1 MNETWNNLIY
11 SVFGGELPPEADGL
25 QSSIQWSAPWA
36 PWITLA
42 LLIAS
47 TIYVVWIYQRERST
61 TGAWIKVLLSGIR
74 LSLIGI
80 LLFMLYG
87 LTLRPFRTDMPD
99 LIIAIDDSLSMSH
112 IDPLDPELNSEIF
125 TRVSA
130 AGFEDTSR
138 WNQALTLLTE
148 SDATLLK
155 QLTDK
160 YRPKF
165 YLVGNSSRPISIES
179 DNSSSTLK
187 TLTPTQSTSRLG
199 DSLQEILEIQRGRPT
214 AAIVLFTDGVTTEGK
229 LLNEAAQ
236 YAKSRGI
243 PLHLIGLGSSLKSK
257 DLQLDDLS
265 VDRIAFVGDTL
276 NFSTRL
282 SATGFQGKSIRVVLK
297 RKEDDKLLTEQP
309 ITVNSD
315 EFTRVVRLQFRPE
328 EKGEIDFVVQVEV
341 EKDEINVNNNQEE
354 QTVMVRD
361 DTIKVL
367 YVQAYPRFQYRY
379 LKTLLE
385 RQLKPSSNEGLSEHA
400 FDLTTI
406 LQDADSEY
414 AEQDSSAIASFPNT
428 AEELNQYDV
437 LIFGDANPAFL
448 SRLHLEN
455 INRFVSEKGGG
466 AIFIAGMQYMPWNY
480 KGTALEPLLPFD
492 IDSARTA
499 DVGQDFSTPF
509 SLSLTDLGIGSPPL
523 QVGTSPAN
531 TIRLW
536 NDIPHLYWFLNAS
549 KKKPAAQTLLA
560 HSTVAGDDGQGL
572 PILSQQ
578 FVGNGKVLFLATDD
592 LWRWEHHDAFWMQS
606 IRYLARSSL
615 AGSDRAAE
623 LTTSRQ
629 IYRKGE
635 VANVRL
641 RFFDERKAPA
651 SDDGVTIVVE
661 HDKGRRQRIRLSRST
676 SAREVFDGSI
686 GNLMPGSY
694 RVFVAEPILTNAENG
709 NQPPAAIFTVEAPAG
724 EMARLEMDVTDLKAA
739 AQSSG
744 GKFYLF
750 TDTINLASE
759 LPPGRKVKI
768 ETLPPTPLWNSWK
781 LAMLFTSL
789 IISEWLLRKRY
800 GML

>member
-1 MNETWNNLIY
+1 MNEFWNNIIY
-11 SVFGGELPPEADGL
+11 SVFGEELPPEADGL

-42 LLIAS
+42 LIIAS
-47 TIYVVWIYQRERST
+47 TLYIAWIYQRERAT
-61 TGAWIKVLLSGIR
+61 TGAWIKVLLTGIR

-99 LIIAIDDSLSMSH
+99 LIIAIDDTLSMGH
-112 IDPLDPELNSEIF
+112 IDSLDPETDSEIAS
-125 TRVSA
+125 RVSA

-148 SDATLLK
+148 SDAALLK
-155 QLTDK
+155 QLTAK

-165 YLVGNSSRPISIES
+165 YLIGDSSRPVSIGS
-179 DNSSSTLK
+179 DDTGATLK
-187 TLTPTQSTSRLG
+187 ALAPTQSTSRLG
-199 DSLQEILEIQRGRPT
+199 DSLQEILEAQRGRPT
-214 AAIVLFTDGVTTEGK
+214 AAIIVFTDGVTTEGK

-236 YAKSRGI
+236 YAKIRGI

-265 VDRIAFVGDTL
+265 VDQVAFVGDTL

-282 SATGFQGKSIRVVLK
+282 SATGFQGKSVRVVLK
-297 RKEDDKLLTEQP
+297 RKENDKPLAEQQ
-309 ITVNSD
+309 ITVTSD
-315 EFTRVVRLQFRPE
+315 EFTRVVRLQFRPKK
-328 EKGEIDFVVQVEV
+328 KGVIDFVVQVEI

-385 RQLKPSSNEGLSEHA
+385 RQLKPSSEEGVPEHA
-400 FDLTTI
+400 FELTTI
-406 LQDADSEY
+406 LQDADTEY
-414 AEQDSSAIASFPNT
+414 ADQDSSAIATFPNT
-428 AEELNQYDV
+428 AEELFQYDV

-448 SRLHLEN
+448 NRLHLDN
-455 INRFVSEKGGG
+455 INQFVSEKGGG
-466 AIFIAGMQYMPWNY
+466 AIFIAGTQYMPWNY

-492 IDSARTA
+492 IDSVRTA
-499 DVGQDFSTPF
+499 DVGQDYSTPF
-509 SLSLTDLGIGSPPL
+509 SLTLTELGMGSPPL
-523 QVGTSPAN
+523 QVGTGPTDN
-531 TIRLW
+531 IRLW
-536 NDIPHLYWFLNAS
+536 NEIPHLYWFLNAR

-560 HSTVAGDDGQGL
+560 HDAITGDDGQGL

-606 IRYLARSSL
+606 IRYLARSAL

-635 VANVRL
+635 VAKIRL

-661 HDKGRRQRIRLSRST
+661 HDKGRRQRIGLSRST
-676 SAREVFDGSI
+676 SAREVFDGSM

-694 RVFVAEPILTNAENG
+694 RVWVAEPNLSSAATD
-709 NQPPAAIFTVEAPAG
+709 NQPPAAVFTVEAPVG
-724 EMARLEMDVTDLKAA
+724 EMARLEMDEADLKAA
-739 AQSSG
+739 ALSSG

-750 TDTINLASE
+750 TDTLSLASN
-759 LPPGRKVKI
+759 LPPGRQVKI

-789 IISEWLLRKRY
+789 IITEWLLRKRY